1 MFKLREGQ
9 AIIRSSQLDLFA
21 WREWDGDPAETVAH
35 GERPCDARQPI
46 RTEPQDVAAMTR
58 EVLLGALESRFD
70 DPTVDR
76 RGLVPLIAE
85 VERRREATAAP
96 LLVRVCRRHAGFDRS
111 RAVPEVVAALNA
123 LTAVGA
129 ADVAPAI
136 LRLVEQNALGHAS
149 VAAALRYFASV
160 CHRPATVLLHP
171 HLDHDE
177 AEVREAA
184 CTLAAIIG
192 TPSHIERLLE
202 LCNDTSAEVIDA
214 ALIALGHLGHRP
226 VKKVLESRLQTATIG
241 EISKIVD
248 ALVPVSDEETAISL
262 GRLVERISDED
273 VRYVVAK
280 ALAELDG
287 RAAVTWL
294 LRLVYDP
301 CPAIRQVVAEA
312 LAVRDDPRKVAALR
326 RLTDY
331 ADIEVGDAARIAPAA
346 TSTFDTL
353 G

>member
-1 MFKLREGQ
+1 MREGREGF
-9 AIIRSSQLDLFA
+9 RSSQLDLFA
-21 WREWDGDPAETVAH
+21 WRLRDGDSAETVEH
-35 GERPCDARQPI
+35 GGRPCDARQPA

-58 EVLLGALESRFD
+58 EVLLSALESRFD
-70 DPTVDR
+70 DPTGDR
-76 RGLVPLIAE
+76 HGLVPLIAE

-129 ADVAPAI
+129 VDAAPAI
-136 LRLVEQNALGHAS
+136 IRLVEQGALGHAS

-160 CHRPATVLLHP
+160 RYRPAAVLLRL

-184 CTLAAIIG
+184 CTLAAVIG
-192 TPSHIERLLE
+192 TRSHIERLLE
-202 LCNDTSAEVIDA
+202 LCKDTSAEVIDA
-214 ALIALGHLGHRP
+214 ALIALGQLGHRP
-226 VKKVLESRLQTATIG
+226 VKKALESRLQTATID
-241 EISKIVD
+241 EIPKIVD

-262 GRLVERISDED
+262 GRLVERVSDEN
-273 VRYVVAK
+273 VRYVVAE

-294 LRLVYDP
+294 LRLVDDP
-301 CPAIRQVVAEA
+301 CPAIRQVVADA
-312 LAVRDDPRKVAALR
+312 LAVRDDPRKVAALW
-326 RLTDY
+326 RLSTD
-331 ADIEVGDAARIAPAA
+331 ADTKVGETARIALLP
-346 TSTFDTL
+346 SCR
-353 G
+353 

>member
-1 MFKLREGQ
+1 MREGREGF
-9 AIIRSSQLDLFA
+9 RSSQLDLFA
-21 WREWDGDPAETVAH
+21 WRVRDGNSAETVEH
-35 GERPCDARQPI
+35 GGRPCDARQPA

-58 EVLLGALESRFD
+58 EVLLSALESRFD
-70 DPTVDR
+70 DPTGDR
-76 RGLVPLIAE
+76 HGLVPLIAE

-129 ADVAPAI
+129 VDAAPAI
-136 LRLVEQNALGHAS
+136 IRLVEQGALGHAS

-160 CHRPATVLLHP
+160 RHRPAAVLLRP

-184 CTLAAIIG
+184 CTLAAVIG
-192 TPSHIERLLE
+192 TRSHIERLLE
-202 LCNDTSAEVIDA
+202 LCKDTSAEVIDA
-214 ALIALGHLGHRP
+214 ALIALGQLGHRP
-226 VKKVLESRLQTATIG
+226 VKKALESRLQTATID
-241 EISKIVD
+241 EIPKIVD

-262 GRLVERISDED
+262 GRLVERVSDEN
-273 VRYVVAK
+273 VRYVVAE

-294 LRLVYDP
+294 LRLVDDP
-301 CPAIRQVVAEA
+301 CPAIRQVVADA
-312 LAVRDDPRKVAALR
+312 LAVRDDPRKVAALW
-326 RLTDY
+326 RLSTD
-331 ADIEVGDAARIAPAA
+331 ADTKVGETARIALLP
-346 TSTFDTL
+346 SCR
-353 G
+353 

>member
-1 MFKLREGQ
+1 MREGRENV
-9 AIIRSSQLDLFA
+9 RSAQLDLFA
-21 WREWDGDPAETVAH
+21 WRERDGDSAETVGHA
-35 GERPCDARQPI
+35 GRPCDALQPA

-58 EVLLGALESRFD
+58 EVLLGALEARFD
-70 DPTVDR
+70 DPTCDS

-129 ADVAPAI
+129 ADAAPAI
-136 LRLVEQNALGHAS
+136 IRLVEQGALGHAS

-160 CHRPATVLLHP
+160 RHRPAAVLLRP

-184 CTLAAIIG
+184 CTLAAVIG
-192 TPSHIERLLE
+192 TRSHIARLLE
-202 LCNDTSAEVIDA
+202 LCKDTSAEVIDA
-214 ALIALGHLGHRP
+214 ALIALGNLGHRP
-226 VKKVLESRLQTATIG
+226 VKKALESRLQTATID
-241 EISKIVD
+241 EIPKIVD

-262 GRLVERISDED
+262 GRLAERVSDEN
-273 VRYVVAK
+273 VRYVVAE

-294 LRLVYDP
+294 LRLVDDP

-312 LAVRDDPRKVAALR
+312 LAVRDDPRKVATLR
-326 RLTDY
+326 RLTDD
-331 ADIEVGDAARIAPAA
+331 ADTEVGDAARVALRA
-346 TSTFDTL
+346 SRR
-353 G
+353 